1 MFRKNVQK
9 MPCFLGHL
17 PVDGEAK
24 VPKRMMNPTR
34 FLLGALCMGLMAGTA
49 AAADVEAQPPADTV
63 YDWSGFYLGAH
74 VGYGEADVSGQFDES
89 DTNSDDPSPNDLKL
103 NGILGGAQAGF
114 NWQINN
120 FVLGAEGDVSVTDW
134 SDSKASTV
142 DPEKISADVDLLA
155 SLRARVGFA
164 VDTLLIYATAG
175 AAWSD
180 AEYSAAD
187 TLEGPPFAGS
197 IDFDNIG
204 LVAGGGVE
212 WGMSE
217 HTSVRLEGLHYD
229 FDDKKSAGNLVGDTG
244 TLDDSVTLDDA
255 WVVRLGVNWRF

>member
-9 MPCFLGHL
+9 MPRLAGHL
-17 PVDGEAK
+17 PPVGQPK
-24 VPKRMMNPTR
+24 VPKRMISPAR
-34 FLLGALCMGLMAGTA
+34 FLLSALCMGLMAGA
-49 AAADVEAQPPADTV
+49 ADAADVEAPPAETL
-63 YDWSGFYLGAH
+63 YDWTGFYLGAH
-74 VGYGEADVSGQFDES
+74 VGYGQADVSGTFRDS
-89 DTNSDDPSPNDLKL
+89 DTDSSEPSPNDLEL
-103 NGILGGAQAGF
+103 NGIVGGAQAGF

-134 SDSKASTV
+134 SDSKSTP
-142 DPEKISADVDLLA
+142 DGSEKISADVDLLA

-180 AEYSAAD
+180 ANYNVTD
-187 TLEGPPFAGS
+187 TLGAQPLSGGV
-197 IDFDNIG
+197 DFDNLG

-229 FDDKKSAGNLVGDTG
+229 FDDKKSAGDLVGDPAT
-244 TLDDSVTLDDA
+244 DDNSVTLDDA